1 MPWPGNGESSG
12 GVALPGA
19 GTERRKVSQ
28 FGKIAIALAL
38 LVMAG
43 VAAYAGWEIRA
54 RALQRAEASRFT
66 GGDPSRGPALMVRYG
81 CAGCHTV
88 PGVPGAGGLVGPPLR
103 DVARRVYLGGVV
115 TNTPANMVQWIV
127 NPREAD
133 PKTAMPI
140 TGISPAE
147 ARHVAAYLYSLR

>member
-1 MPWPGNGESSG
+1 
-12 GVALPGA
+12 VPGA
-19 GTERRKVSQ
+19 HRGTGKLSQ
-28 FGKIAIALAL
+28 FVKVALAL
-38 LVMAG
+38 VLLALAG

-54 RALQRAEASRFT
+54 RAAQRAEASRFT
-66 GGDPSRGPALMVRYG
+66 GGDPSRGPVLMVRYG

-88 PGVPGAGGLVGPPLR
+88 PGVPGARGVVGPPLR
-103 DVARRVYLGGVV
+103 DVSRRVYLGGVV
-115 TNTPANMVQWIV
+115 TNTPDNMIRWIA

-133 PKTAMPI
+133 PKTAMPV